1 MISPPCFP
9 LEFSDLPIDPRVRHE
24 VLVSVFGSMLM
35 SMRNQSLSH
44 IANLIE
50 NKSLR
55 DQVRAVDRGV
65 YEDIARLPPE
75 GQEAALKL
83 MKKCVD
89 LFARTVLTMLS
100 GDGSQKKLG
109 SSHAVNYRL
118 VMEILTADDGEI
130 ILEEIINRG
139 GEKFF
144 PEYWGRWLNQGP
156 KG

>member
-9 LEFSDLPIDPRVRHE
+9 FEFSDLPIDPKARHE

-35 SMRNQSLSH
+35 SMRNQSLSR
-44 IANLIE
+44 IANLVE

-55 DQVRAVDRGV
+55 DQVRTVDRCV
-65 YEDIARLPPE
+65 YEDIAGLPPE
-75 GQEAALKL
+75 GQEAVQKL
-83 MKKCVD
+83 MKKGVD

-118 VMEILTADDGEI
+118 VMEVLTVDGGEI

-144 PEYWGRWLNQGP
+144 PEYWGRWLNQGS